1 MNYYNDIYVCA
12 RARVRAR
19 VWLKA
24 DGRAGRVGRAGVD
37 AGAAG
42 AVGVGRAAPAR
53 IAHLLAVLS
62 FQILRRDTQQL
73 HATIQY

>member
-1 MNYYNDIYVCA
+1 MIYMYA

-19 VWLKA
+19 VCLNA

-53 IAHLLAVLS
+53 IAHLLAV
-62 FQILRRDTQQL
+62 
-73 HATIQY
+73 